1 MSRAEFSIQ
10 PACLFLFGGKGVLE
24 LSLRSVSLA
33 AENNGEEGVRESFFF
48 FGLRMPS
55 LFFESVHLLLVESV
69 LVSFIFLFSF

>member
-1 MSRAEFSIQ
+1 
-10 PACLFLFGGKGVLE
+10 VLE

-55 LFFESVHLLLVESV
+55 LFFRERSPFIGGICS
-69 LVSFIFLFSF
+69 SFFYFSFLILAIGWGKESRRG